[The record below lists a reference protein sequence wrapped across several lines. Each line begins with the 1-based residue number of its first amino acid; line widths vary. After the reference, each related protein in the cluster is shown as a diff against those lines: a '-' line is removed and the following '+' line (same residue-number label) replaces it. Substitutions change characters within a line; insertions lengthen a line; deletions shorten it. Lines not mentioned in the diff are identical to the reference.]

1 LKHEESGFL
10 PIQIAY
16 LKGDEMS
23 QQTPEITRLLGT
35 FVAQHPSAQW
45 PQSVDDEAHR
55 SFANWLG
62 CAIGASQHETLQ
74 TALRAVLR
82 LLPAAQSTVLGIQ
95 QKVDMCNAA
104 FLNGLS
110 AHTFDFDDTH
120 WRTIIHP
127 AAPVSSALL
136 ALAEVL
142 GSNGRELID
151 AQTLGIEVSCR
162 IGNCVYPDHF
172 NRGWHITGSTGAL
185 GAAAAC
191 ARLLKLDSH
200 KTTMALGIA
209 ASQPIGI
216 QDQFGTMT
224 KPFHP
229 GAAARAGL
237 MSALLAAEGFT
248 ASATALEAPRGLLK
262 IYSDK
267 TDWSEI
273 TDALG
278 ERWEAG
284 DNTYKPFACG
294 IVLHPCIDAC
304 IQLHDLHLLSQDKI
318 KQAKVRVHPLVFD
331 VTNKRNPQSGLEGK
345 FSITHAAAIG
355 LHLGKA
361 GQHEFTDICV
371 NNADIKAMRDKVLV
385 EADSTLA
392 ETQSTVTVQTV
403 SGAEHQCSVAKVLGG
418 PDKPMTN
425 DQLRAKF
432 LDQAVPVIGSTASQA
447 AWERAMALASL
458 PGIGDLLPLHA

>member
-1 LKHEESGFL
+1 MISPSSAPK
-10 PIQIAY
+10 A
-16 LKGDEMS
+16 
-23 QQTPEITRLLGT
+23 PEITKILGT
-35 FVAQHPSAQW
+35 FIASHPNDQW
-45 PQSVDDEAHR
+45 PEHIKKEAHR

-62 CAIGASQHETLQ
+62 CAIGASQHETMQ
-74 TALRAVLR
+74 TALRAVMR
-82 LLPAAQSTVLGIQ
+82 LSPASQASVLGVGI
-95 QKVDMCNAA
+95 KVDMSHAA

-127 AAPVSSALL
+127 AAPVSSAVL
-136 ALAEVL
+136 ALAEVI
-142 GSNGRELID
+142 GATGGGVID
-151 AQTLGIEVSCR
+151 AQTIGIEISCR
-162 IGNCVYPDHF
+162 IGNCIYPDHF

-191 ARLLKLDSH
+191 ARLLKLDAH
-200 KTTMALGIA
+200 KSAMALGIA

-248 ASATALEAPRGLLK
+248 ASATALEAPRGLLR

-273 TDALG
+273 TDQLG
-278 ERWEAG
+278 QRWEAG

-304 IQLHDLHLLSQDKI
+304 IQLHEAHQLEEIIIDK
-318 KQAKVRVHPLVFD
+318 ALVRVHPLIFD
-331 VTNKRNPQSGLEGK
+331 VTNKRNPKTGLEGK

-355 LHLGKA
+355 LHFGKA
-361 GQHEFTDICV
+361 SQHEFTDTCV
-371 NNADIKAMRDKVLV
+371 NAPEITRLREKIVV
-385 EADSTLA
+385 EPDASLA
-392 ETQSTVTVQTV
+392 ETASFVEVQTTGGTRHERLV
-403 SGAEHQCSVAKVLGG
+403 TDVLGSLK
-418 PDKPMTN
+418 KPMSDAQLHQKFM
-425 DQLRAKF
+425 DQSSS
-432 LDQAVPVIGSTASQA
+432 VIGVTASQF
-447 AWERAMALASL
+447 AWENAMALASTK
-458 PGIGDLLPLHA
+458 DLSALLTLRG

>member
-1 LKHEESGFL
+1 MNSSSAAPK
-10 PIQIAY
+10 A
-16 LKGDEMS
+16 
-23 QQTPEITRLLGT
+23 PEITRILGS
-35 FVAQHPSAQW
+35 FISSHPFAQW
-45 PQSVDDEAHR
+45 PEHTEKEAHR

-62 CAIGASQHETLQ
+62 CALGASQHETMQ
-74 TALRAVLR
+74 TALRAVMR
-82 LLPAAQSTVLGIQ
+82 LSPAPQASVLGVGK
-95 QKVDMCNAA
+95 KVDMSHAA

-127 AAPVSSALL
+127 AAPVSSAVL
-136 ALAEVL
+136 ALAEVI
-142 GSNGRELID
+142 GAAGRDVID
-151 AQTLGIEVSCR
+151 AQTIGIEVSCR
-162 IGNCVYPDHF
+162 IGNCIYPDHF

-191 ARLLKLDSH
+191 ARLLKLDPEKS
-200 KTTMALGIA
+200 TMALGVA

-248 ASATALEAPRGLLK
+248 ASATALEAPRGLLR

-273 TDALG
+273 TDQLG
-278 ERWEAG
+278 QRWEAG

-304 IQLHDLHLLSQDKI
+304 IQLHESHQLEETLIEKAL
-318 KQAKVRVHPLVFD
+318 VRVHPLIFD
-331 VTNKRNPQSGLEGK
+331 VTNKRNPKTGLEGK

-361 GQHEFTDICV
+361 GQHEFTDTCV
-371 NNADIKAMRDKVLV
+371 NAPDIIRLREKIIVEPDESLEETASFVEVHTSNGAQYERLV
-385 EADSTLA
+385 TN
-392 ETQSTVTVQTV
+392 
-403 SGAEHQCSVAKVLGG
+403 VLGSLK
-418 PDKPMTN
+418 KPMS
-425 DQLRAKF
+425 DAQLHQKF
-432 LDQAVPVIGSTASQA
+432 MGQSEPVIGTKASQA

-458 PGIGDLLPLHA
+458 KGLSALLALRD

>member
-1 LKHEESGFL
+1 ML
-10 PIQIAY
+10 
-16 LKGDEMS
+16 
-23 QQTPEITRLLGT
+23 QQPPEITRLLGA
-35 FVAQHPSAQW
+35 FVAGHPSAHW
-45 PQSVDDEAHR
+45 PEAVDAEAHR

-62 CAIGASQHETLQ
+62 CAVGASQHETLQ

-82 LLPAAQSTVLGIQ
+82 LVPSPQSTVMGIS

-127 AAPVSSALL
+127 AAPVSSAAI

-142 GSNGRELID
+142 GCSGRELID

-162 IGNCVYPDHF
+162 IGNCIYPDHF

-191 ARLLKLDSH
+191 ARLLKLDPH

-237 MSALLAAEGFT
+237 MAALLAAEGFT

-262 IYSDK
+262 VYSDK
-267 TDWSEI
+267 TDWTEI
-273 TDALG
+273 TQGLG

-304 IQLHDLHLLSQDKI
+304 IQLHDQYQLSEQKI
-318 KQAKVRVHPLVFD
+318 KCATVRVHPLVFD

-361 GQHEFTDICV
+361 GQHEFTDACV
-371 NNADIKAMRDKVLV
+371 NDDAIKAMRNKVSV
-385 EADSTLA
+385 VADNTLA
-392 ETQSTVTVQTV
+392 ETDSCV
-403 SGAEHQCSVAKVLGG
+403 SIETHAGSLHQCSVTHVLGG

-425 DQLRAKF
+425 DQLRTKF
-432 LDQAVPVIGSTASQA
+432 LDQTTPVMGLSASEATWQ
-447 AWERAMALASL
+447 RAMVLGSLATLS
-458 PGIGDLLPLHA
+458 DLLAFRA